1 MSPAFM
7 SRRRQARSAPVRRRD
22 TERTIFFASDLHGS
36 EVCFKK
42 FVAAAK
48 FYGADTLLLGG
59 DISAKI
65 VVPVVRAGGGRYRA
79 ELHGQQEQI
88 DEAAVEDFERRA
100 ANSGLYTERMDPDE
114 YQHYADHPGDVEQ
127 LFERVM
133 RRTVQRWLEYAKT
146 KLADSPVVIY
156 NAPGND
162 DPPAVDEVLLTHGD
176 ERIRFTEGEIVEI
189 APGMEMLSTGYTNV
203 TPWGTHREYP
213 EERIQAHLREMTDR
227 LQHPASAI
235 FNIHV
240 PPYNSRLDI
249 APLLGQDLK
258 VKTAAGAVV
267 TAPVGSTAVREAIEE
282 IQPLLALHGH
292 IHESGGS
299 VRIGKTTA
307 INVGSEYGEGVL
319 RGVLITV
326 GDGRLIGYQ
335 AVSG

>member
-1 MSPAFM
+1 MSPL
-7 SRRRQARSAPVRRRD
+7 VRRKRAAPRSD
-22 TERTIFFASDLHGS
+22 AQRTIFFASDLHGS

-65 VVPVVRAGGGRYRA
+65 VVPVVRAGAGRYRA
-79 ELHGQQEQI
+79 ELHGHQEQI
-88 DEAAVEDFERRA
+88 DESAVVDFEHRA
-100 ANSGLYTERMDPDE
+100 WNSGLYTERMDPDE

-127 LFERVM
+127 LFDRVM
-133 RRTVQRWLEYAKT
+133 RRTVQRWLDYAKT
-146 KLADSPVVIY
+146 KLAGSPVVIY

-162 DPPAVDEVLLTHGD
+162 DPPAVDEVLLTHGED
-176 ERIRFTEGEIVEI
+176 RIVFTEGEIVEI
-189 APGMEMLSTGYTNV
+189 APGMQMLNTGYTNV
-203 TPWGTHREYP
+203 TPWGTHREYA
-213 EERIQAHLREMTDR
+213 EEQISAHLRDMIGR
-227 LQHPASAI
+227 LERPETAI

-240 PPYNSRLDI
+240 PPYNSRLDV

-267 TAPVGSTAVREAIEE
+267 TAPVGSTAVRSAIEE
-282 IQPLLALHGH
+282 FQPLLTLHGH

-299 VRIGKTTA
+299 VRIGRTTA

-319 RGVLITV
+319 RGVLLTV
-326 GDGRLIGYQ
+326 ADGRLIGYQ

>member
-1 MSPAFM
+1 MSPL
-7 SRRRQARSAPVRRRD
+7 RRKKAPARS
-22 TERTIFFASDLHGS
+22 EGQRTIFFASDLHGS

-48 FYGADTLLLGG
+48 FYGADVLLLGG

-65 VVPVVRAGGGRYRA
+65 VVPVVRAGGGKYQA
-79 ELHGQQEQI
+79 EFHGQPERL
-88 DEAAVEDFERRA
+88 DEGSVEEFERKA

-114 YQHYADHPGDVEQ
+114 YQHYVDRPAEVEQ
-127 LFERVM
+127 LFDRVM

-146 KLADSPVVIY
+146 KLEDSPVIIY

-162 DPPAVDEVLLTHGD
+162 DPAAVDEVLLEHG
-176 ERIRFTEGEIVEI
+176 EGRVIFVEGEITEI
-189 APGMEMLSTGYTNV
+189 APGMQMLSTGYTNV
-203 TPWGTHREYP
+203 TPWDTHREYP
-213 EERIQAHLREMTDR
+213 EDQIKAHLRAMTDR
-227 LQHPASAI
+227 LDNPQTAI

-240 PPYNSRLDI
+240 PPYNSRLDT

-267 TAPVGSTAVREAIEE
+267 TAPVGSTSVRESIEE
-282 IQPLLALHGH
+282 CQPLLSLHGH

-299 VRIGKTTA
+299 VKIGRTTA

-319 RGVLITV
+319 RGVLVTV
-326 GDGRLIGYQ
+326 GDGKLLGYQ

>member
-1 MSPAFM
+1 MSPLF
-7 SRRRQARSAPVRRRD
+7 RKSAVAAKPVADR
-22 TERTIFFASDLHGS
+22 RTIFFASDLHGS

-65 VVPVVRAGGGRYRA
+65 VVPVVRAGGGAYRA
-79 ELHGQQEQI
+79 EFHGHVERL
-88 DEAAVEDFERRA
+88 DESSVEDFERRA
-100 ANSGLYTERMDPDE
+100 ASSGLYTERMDPDE
-114 YQHYADHPGDVEQ
+114 YQHYADHPGEVEH
-127 LFERVM
+127 LFDRVM

-162 DPPAVDEVLLTHGD
+162 DPAAVDDVLLTHGGD
-176 ERIRFTEGEIVEI
+176 RIRFVEGQIVEI

-203 TPWGTHREYP
+203 TPWDTHREYS
-213 EERIQAHLREMTDR
+213 EEQIGAHLREMTGR
-227 LQHPASAI
+227 LTRPEAAI

-258 VKTAAGAVV
+258 VKTAAGAAM
-267 TAPVGSTAVREAIEE
+267 TAPVGSTAVREVIEE
-282 IQPLLALHGH
+282 VQPLLSLHGH

-299 VRIGKTTA
+299 VKIGRTTA

-326 GDGRLIGYQ
+326 GDGRLLGYQ

>member
-1 MSPAFM
+1 MSPLG
-7 SRRRQARSAPVRRRD
+7 RRKAAGPRD
-22 TERTIFFASDLHGS
+22 ANERTIFFASDLHGS

-48 FYGADTLLLGG
+48 FYGADVLLLGG

-65 VVPVVRAGGGRYRA
+65 VVPIVRTGRGGYRA
-79 ELHGQQEQI
+79 EFHGQAERI
-88 DEAAVEDFERRA
+88 DEQAVEDFERRA

-114 YQHYADHPGDVEQ
+114 YQHFADHPDEVEH
-127 LFERVM
+127 LFDKVM
-133 RRTVQRWLEYAKT
+133 RRTVQRWLEYAKA
-146 KLADSPVVIY
+146 KLEDSPVIIY

-162 DPPAVDEVLLTHGD
+162 DPLAVDEVLLEHGD
-176 ERIRFTEGEIVEI
+176 GRVVFVEGEITPI

-203 TPWGTHREYP
+203 TPWDTHREYS
-213 EERIQAHLREMTDR
+213 EEEIRAHLRAMTDR
-227 LQHPASAI
+227 LENPQTAI

-240 PPYNSRLDI
+240 PPYNSRLDT

-258 VKTAAGAVV
+258 VKTAAGAVM
-267 TAPVGSTAVREAIEE
+267 TAPVGSTSVREAIEAV
-282 IQPLLALHGH
+282 QPLLTLHGH

-299 VRIGKTTA
+299 VKIGRTTA

-319 RGVLITV
+319 RGVLVTV
-326 GDGRLIGYQ
+326 SDGKLLGYQ

>member
-1 MSPAFM
+1 MSPFG
-7 SRRRQARSAPVRRRD
+7 RRKPARSGD
-22 TERTIFFASDLHGS
+22 ERTIFFASDLHGS
-36 EVCFKK
+36 EVCFRK

-48 FYGADTLLLGG
+48 FYGADVLLLGG

-65 VVPVVRAGGGRYRA
+65 VVPVVRSGGGTYRA
-79 ELHGQQEQI
+79 ELHGHEERL
-88 DEAAVEDFERRA
+88 DDTSVADFERRA
-100 ANSGLYTERMDPDE
+100 WNSGLYTERMDPDE
-114 YQHYADHPGDVEQ
+114 YQHYAGNPGEVEQ
-127 LFERVM
+127 LFDRVM
-133 RRTVQRWLEYAKT
+133 RRTVQRWLEYAKD
-146 KLADSPVVIY
+146 KLAGSPVVIY

-162 DPPAVDEVLLTHGD
+162 DPLAVDEVLLTHGD
-176 ERIRFTEGEIVEI
+176 DRFRFTEGEIVEI

-203 TPWGTHREYP
+203 TPWDTHREYS
-213 EERIQAHLREMTDR
+213 EEQIHDHLREMTSK
-227 LQHPASAI
+227 LEHPQTAI

-258 VKTAAGAVV
+258 VKTAAGAVI
-267 TAPVGSTAVREAIEE
+267 TAPVGSTSVRAAIEE
-282 IQPLLALHGH
+282 VQPLLTLHGH

-299 VRIGKTTA
+299 VKIGRTTA
-307 INVGSEYGEGVL
+307 INVGSEYGEGIL